1 MASRGRD
8 EHNHPVTDGEGH
20 PDETGRK
27 PGEGSGVSVYDRI
40 RPGPDHRRLA
50 RLPRLVTRT
59 VQMVRSTGGAVFWVS
74 AAVQFVAGVVVTGQ
88 ILVARQLLDRVI
100 DADRSGLGLSA
111 VAPTLV
117 LFVALTA
124 VVGLSAAATRELSAL
139 LSELVARDA
148 TGRILD
154 VATSV
159 DLESFDTPA
168 FHDRLERARFNANN
182 RPVMAVNGL
191 VGMLNGAVAAIGV
204 SVGLAVLHPL
214 LVPVTLIGL
223 VPLWV
228 AERRNGRS
236 WYEFTRSMVPVD
248 RERIYLA
255 NTLASRPLAGE
266 IRAFG
271 SGPFLR
277 ERFDHL
283 YRWRL
288 DALSALVRRRL
299 WTALAGSLAASV
311 ATALTVLLLFWLL
324 LSDRLD
330 LASAG
335 AAVLAIT
342 YLGQRLRTFAASAG
356 TLYESS
362 LFVEDY
368 FDFVEMSP
376 GRDPI
381 SVEDSGDRLPDLT
394 AESASRVSARIGFES
409 IVVNDVSF
417 TYPGMDRPAVDGVSL
432 EIGAGEIVALVGANG
447 SGKTTLAKL
456 LGLLYRP
463 TSGQILWDD
472 EVVAGGTGS
481 ADPAMAARRSI
492 AVILQDFGQYWLSAH
507 DNIAIGD
514 LDRRGDVDGVHRAA
528 EASGADEF
536 LTELPQRYQ
545 TVLSRLVEGGRDLS
559 IGQWQRVAL
568 ARALFRDAPLVI
580 MDEPSAALDPAAE
593 ARLFDQ
599 ISQLASGRSV
609 LLISHRFSSVRS
621 ADRIHVMDHGRLVES
636 GSHDDLMA
644 MGGRY
649 ATMFNLQA
657 AAYLDPQI

>member
-1 MASRGRD
+1 M
-8 EHNHPVTDGEGH
+8 
-20 PDETGRK
+20 
-27 PGEGSGVSVYDRI
+27 
-40 RPGPDHRRLA
+40 
-50 RLPRLVTRT
+50 
-59 VQMVRSTGGAVFWVS
+59 
-74 AAVQFVAGVVVTGQ
+74 
-88 ILVARQLLDRVI
+88 
-100 DADRSGLGLSA
+100 
-111 VAPTLV
+111 
-117 LFVALTA
+117 ALTA

-376 GRDPI
+376 GRGPI
-381 SVEDSGDRLPDLT
+381 SVDDSGDRLPDLT
-394 AESASRVSARIGFES
+394 AESASRVSAPIEFES
-409 IVVNDVSF
+409 IVVADVSF

-514 LDRRGDVDGVHRAA
+514 LERRGDVDGVHRAA

-536 LTELPQRYQ
+536 LTE
-545 TVLSRLVEGGRDLS
+545 
-559 IGQWQRVAL
+559 
-568 ARALFRDAPLVI
+568 
-580 MDEPSAALDPAAE
+580 PAAAIPDGAE
-593 ARLFDQ
+593 SPGR
-599 ISQLASGRSV
+599 GRPGPVHRSV
-609 LLISHRFSSVRS
+609 
-621 ADRIHVMDHGRLVES
+621 A
-636 GSHDDLMA
+636 A
-644 MGGRY
+644 GG
-649 ATMFNLQA
+649 AGPSTV
-657 AAYLDPQI
+657 P